1 MIEWLAARRKRAAGP
16 EDGSLTRLWLILTLI
31 WTGSAG
37 AQGAPDH
44 RIGAG
49 DMVAIEVFGEQDL
62 SPKVKVGDRG
72 TISYPFLGELQ
83 VAGLTTRELQQRIH
97 DGLKGDYLIDPKV
110 SVTIA
115 EYRPFY
121 VNGEVR
127 NPGAFAY
134 ESGMTVRKA
143 VSLAGGMTDRAS
155 SRKIFLVSESSAD
168 REPVRVDLDHPIG
181 PGDTLTIQQS
191 FF

>member
-1 MIEWLAARRKRAAGP
+1 MIFA
-16 EDGSLTRLWLILTLI
+16 LI
-31 WTGSAG
+31 WTGTTT
-37 AQGAPDH
+37 AQGAFEH

-62 SPKVKVGDRG
+62 SPRIKVGDRG

-83 VAGLTTRELQQRIH
+83 VAGLTTRELQQQIH

-134 ESGMTVRKA
+134 DPGMTVRKA

-155 SRKIFLVSESSAD
+155 ARKIFLVSEASTDGQS
-168 REPVRVDLDHPIG
+168 VRVDLDHPIG